1 MKMMW
6 TSYSKY
12 QYVYLYMLVPIPI
25 PIAMY
30 ISIFKNCILIRV

>member
-30 ISIFKNCILIRV
+30 IIFKNCILIRV

>member
-1 MKMMW
+1 MMW

-30 ISIFKNCILIRV
+30 IIFKNCILIRV